1 MKIRKISII
10 LFAFLM
16 FSTAKINAEE
26 EDLKKPKIE
35 TEKKKEDKRTSLDFL
50 KDSKVIDKDSK
61 INSTITN
68 GSNLPKLPL
77 DLEPTK
83 KTDSK
88 INLKSSVDENGNKV
102 VPKEKIQFLP
112 VETKNGIKFN
122 IIIDYTKSSKN
133 VKFLTESTETD
144 MLNVISQKE
153 KIEAEKKKQEEQE
166 ATDRKQKEQEVAD
179 KKVQE
184 EKSKKEKE
192 KNLIFI
198 IIKIIIVSIILII
211 LGFFWKKYYPNI
223 KSIIKSK
230 MNKNKLSEGD

>member
-16 FSTAKINAEE
+16 FSTVKINAEE

-61 INSTITN
+61 INSSITN

-153 KIEAEKKKQEEQE
+153 KIEAEKKKLEEQE
-166 ATDRKQKEQEVAD
+166 AVDRKQKEQEVAD

-184 EKSKKEKE
+184 EKSKKERE

-211 LGFFWKKYYPNI
+211 LGFFGKKYGFL

>member
-16 FSTAKINAEE
+16 FSTAKINAE

-61 INSTITN
+61 INSSITN

-153 KIEAEKKKQEEQE
+153 KIEAEKKKLEEQE
-166 ATDRKQKEQEVAD
+166 AVDRKQKEQEVAD

-184 EKSKKEKE
+184 EKSKKERE
-192 KNLIFI
+192 KNLIF

-211 LGFFWKKYYPNI
+211 LGFFGKKYYPNI